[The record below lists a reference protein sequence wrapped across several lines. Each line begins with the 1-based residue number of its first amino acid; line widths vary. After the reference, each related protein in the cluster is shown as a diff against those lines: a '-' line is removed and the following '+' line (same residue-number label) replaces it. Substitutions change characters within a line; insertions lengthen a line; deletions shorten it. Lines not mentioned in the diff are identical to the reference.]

1 MTNLLLALEILL
13 FISVFIFINKLIKY
27 KVIESVSKSI
37 VNKTETE
44 YEKRKAEIEELRI
57 IEGNFKE
64 TRFINKLDLL
74 LERSGAKKRFKF
86 LNAEIYII
94 INLILSCIG
103 FIVGLFALNY
113 WLIGAI
119 IAFFIT
125 IIMYGILLFFQDKNY
140 KKTDEEMITFLNLL
154 GNFSSADDDIV
165 QIIGKTCKYLDN
177 PLREYLMDFYDEV
190 SATGNTMNA
199 FRKLELKIQNEKLS
213 SFIRNIEIC
222 SRHEANYREIIDD
235 ARRSIQDYLRAK
247 QQRKAIIQNGKIEIF
262 TCIVINIATLF
273 IFKSITPNILSI
285 LKDNLIGNIILAYN
299 AVVLCTLAWNMI
311 TFDKN

>member
-1 MTNLLLALEILL
+1 MTNLLLVLEILL
-13 FISVFIFINKLIKY
+13 FISIFLFINKLFKY
-27 KVIESVSKSI
+27 KILENLSKSI
-37 VNKTETE
+37 VDKTESE

-64 TRFINKLDLL
+64 TRFINKLDLI

-103 FIVGLFALNY
+103 FIIGFFILNY

-190 SATGNTMNA
+190 SATGNTTNA

-247 QQRKAIIQNGKIEIF
+247 QQRKAIIQNGKIEIL

-285 LKDNLIGNIILAYN
+285 LKDNLIGNIILVYN

>member
-1 MTNLLLALEILL
+1 MINLLLVLEIML
-13 FISVFIFINKLIKY
+13 FISVFIFINKFIKY
-27 KVIESVSKSI
+27 KIIENISKKI
-37 VNKTETE
+37 IDKTELE
-44 YEKRKAEIEELRI
+44 YEKRKLAKEELRI
-57 IEGNFKE
+57 IEGNYKE
-64 TRFINKLDLL
+64 TKFINKLDLL
-74 LERSGAKKRFKF
+74 LDISGAKKKFKF

-94 INLILSCIG
+94 INLILGCLG
-103 FIVGLFALNY
+103 FIIGTVFLHY
-113 WLIGAI
+113 WLIGLVV
-119 IAFFIT
+119 AFFIT
-125 IIMYGILLFFQDKNY
+125 MIMYGILLFLKEKNN
-140 KKTDEEMITFLNLL
+140 KKIDEEMITLLNLL

-165 QIIGKTCKYLDN
+165 QIIGKTYKYLEN

-190 SATGNTMNA
+190 SVTGNTINA

-247 QQRKAIIQNGKIEIF
+247 QKRKAIIQNGKIEII

-285 LKDNLIGNIILAYN
+285 LKNNLIGNLILVYN